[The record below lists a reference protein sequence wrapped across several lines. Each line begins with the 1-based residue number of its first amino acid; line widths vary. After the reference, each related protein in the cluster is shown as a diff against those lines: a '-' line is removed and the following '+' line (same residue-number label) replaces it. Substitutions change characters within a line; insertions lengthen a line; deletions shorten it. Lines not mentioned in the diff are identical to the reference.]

1 MATPPI
7 SMLCSYPQGDSSA
20 LGRELMPPGTTLVAR
35 SQKGPGH
42 PWQGL
47 LRETELGLLP
57 RNKNMTKVLVV
68 QLELQGHRAG
78 GPTPGRS
85 HPALPAAHLHLP
97 QPPASSSGSFCPQRR
112 LSDASLSLCLW
123 FRQLGQVSTLPA
135 RSQEASLPRVARG
148 GLE

>member
-42 PWQGL
+42 PRQGL

-97 QPPASSSGSFCPQRR
+97 PAAGQQLR
-112 LSDASLSLCLW
+112 LILPTAPSLRCLPLSLPLV
-123 FRQLGQVSTLPA
+123 QAA
-135 RSQEASLPRVARG
+135 RPSEHLACEIAG
-148 GLE
+148 GLPP